1 MRNDDHNNDRQNRR
15 RWTPP
20 RWVVH
25 IALAWF
31 IIGSVIGLLLE
42 TVTGPWWRVAYEAL
56 AGGDSLGL
64 IVYVNGGAYLLAEE
78 LDMIISRLNRLKD
91 QDQFRAEGEAE
102 GRQQGRQE
110 GRAEGRQQ
118 GREEGQA
125 EGLKQGREEGQ
136 AEGLKQGREEGQAE
150 GLKQGREEGQA
161 EVESEIESVRQT
173 LTPDQLDSLPPAVRD
188 LLQRPSGR
196 NNGNRA
202 YRR

>member
-1 MRNDDHNNDRQNRR
+1 MRNDDHNNNRRNRR

-56 AGGDSLGL
+56 TGGDSLGL

-150 GLKQGREEGQA
+150 
-161 EVESEIESVRQT
+161 VESEIESVRQT
-173 LTPDQLDSLPPAVRD
+173 LTPEQLDSLPPAVRD

-196 NNGNRA
+196 NNGNGA
-202 YRR
+202 YRH

>member
-1 MRNDDHNNDRQNRR
+1 MRNDDHNNNRRNRR

-31 IIGSVIGLLLE
+31 IVGSVIGLLLE

-56 AGGDSLGL
+56 VGGNSLGL

-136 AEGLKQGREEGQAE
+136 AE
-150 GLKQGREEGQA
+150 
-161 EVESEIESVRQT
+161 VESEIESVRQT
-173 LTPDQLDSLPPAVRD
+173 LTPEQLDSLPPAVRD
-188 LLQRPSGR
+188 LLQRLSGR
-196 NNGNRA
+196 SNGNGA

>member
-1 MRNDDHNNDRQNRR
+1 MRNDDHNNNRRNRR

-31 IIGSVIGLLLE
+31 IVGSVIGLLLE

-150 GLKQGREEGQA
+150 
-161 EVESEIESVRQT
+161 VESEIESVRQT
-173 LTPDQLDSLPPAVRD
+173 LTPEQLDSLPPAVRD

-196 NNGNRA
+196 NNGNGS

>member
-1 MRNDDHNNDRQNRR
+1 MRNDDHNNDRRNRR

-125 EGLKQGREEGQ
+125 E
-136 AEGLKQGREEGQAE
+136 
-150 GLKQGREEGQA
+150 
-161 EVESEIESVRQT
+161 VESEIESVRQT
-173 LTPDQLDSLPPAVRD
+173 LTPEQLDSLPPAVRD

-196 NNGNRA
+196 NNGNGA

>member
-1 MRNDDHNNDRQNRR
+1 MRNDDHNNDRRNRR

-31 IIGSVIGLLLE
+31 IIGSIIGLLLE

-102 GRQQGRQE
+102 GRQQGRAEGRQQ

-125 EGLKQGREEGQ
+125 EGLKQGRAEGQ
-136 AEGLKQGREEGQAE
+136 AEGLKQGRQ
-150 GLKQGREEGQA
+150 EGQA

-173 LTPDQLDSLPPAVRD
+173 LTPEQLDSLPPAVRD

-196 NNGNRA
+196 NNGNGS

>member
-1 MRNDDHNNDRQNRR
+1 MRNDDHNNNRRNRR

-150 GLKQGREEGQA
+150 
-161 EVESEIESVRQT
+161 VESEIESVRQT
-173 LTPDQLDSLPPAVRD
+173 LTPEQLDSLPPAVRD

-196 NNGNRA
+196 NNGNGA
-202 YRR
+202 YRH

>member
-1 MRNDDHNNDRQNRR
+1 MRNDDHNNRRNRR

-31 IIGSVIGLLLE
+31 IIGSIIGLLLE

-118 GREEGQA
+118 GRQEGRA
-125 EGLKQGREEGQ
+125 EGRQEGQ

-173 LTPDQLDSLPPAVRD
+173 LTPEQLDSLPPAVRD

-196 NNGNRA
+196 NNGNGA

>member
-1 MRNDDHNNDRQNRR
+1 MRNYDHNNDRRNRR

-102 GRQQGRQE
+102 GRQQGRAE
-110 GRAEGRQQ
+110 GRQQGREEGQAEGRQQ

-125 EGLKQGREEGQ
+125 EGLRQGRQEGQ
-136 AEGLKQGREEGQAE
+136 AEGLQQGRQ
-150 GLKQGREEGQA
+150 EGQA

-173 LTPDQLDSLPPAVRD
+173 LTPEQLDSLPPAVRD

-196 NNGNRA
+196 NNGNGS

>member
-1 MRNDDHNNDRQNRR
+1 MRNDDHNNRRNRR

-102 GRQQGRQE
+102 GRQQGR
-110 GRAEGRQQ
+110 AEGRQ
-118 GREEGQA
+118 
-125 EGLKQGREEGQ
+125 QGREEGQ

-173 LTPDQLDSLPPAVRD
+173 LTPEQLDSLPAAVRD

-196 NNGNRA
+196 NNSNGA

>member
-1 MRNDDHNNDRQNRR
+1 MRNEDHNNDRRNRR

-125 EGLKQGREEGQ
+125 EGLRQGRQ
-136 AEGLKQGREEGQAE
+136 EGQAE

-173 LTPDQLDSLPPAVRD
+173 LTPEQLDSLPPAVRD

-196 NNGNRA
+196 NNGNGS